1 MAQKPLSSLGGF
13 AVGSNANI
21 VIIDSTGNITTDAIV
36 VNLDANLGNVANIVI
51 TGGANGDFLKTD
63 GNGVLSFAVPESV
76 SNVAGPMP
84 YLIPIGESY
93 IVNDNFQGLFANTI
107 TINGDFTID
116 GELIEVG
123 TPDPASLFESVTSN
137 NVLMEVGKSYI
148 VDTTVAR
155 TIFLP
160 AAANVGFGDQVTII
174 DGTGNAYLS
183 PISIAGAGSNILG
196 SPDNYVLGVN
206 DSAVTLV
213 YYNGPRGWILSAYPI
228 LNYSP

>member
-21 VIIDSTGNITTDAIV
+21 VIIDSAGNITTDAITV
-36 VNLDANLGNVANIVI
+36 SLDANLGNVANIVI
-51 TGGANGDFLKTD
+51 TGGTNGQFLQTD
-63 GNGVLSFAVPESV
+63 GSGNLSFAVPSAV

-84 YLIPIGESY
+84 YLIPDGTSY
-93 IVNDNFQGLFANTI
+93 IVYDNFQGLFANTI
-107 TINGDFTID
+107 TINGDFVID

-123 TPDPASLFESVTSN
+123 NPDPAALFESVTSN

-148 VDTTVAR
+148 VDTTTSR
-155 TIFLP
+155 TVLLP
-160 AAANVGFGDQVTII
+160 SDSGFGDQVTII

-183 PISIAGAGSNILG
+183 PISISGNGANILG
-196 SPDNYVLGVN
+196 DANAYILGVN

>member
-21 VIIDSTGNITTDAIV
+21 VIIDSAGNITTDAIV
-36 VNLDANLGNVANIVI
+36 VSLDANLGNVANIVI
-51 TGGANGDFLKTD
+51 TGGANGQFLQTD
-63 GNGVLSFAVPESV
+63 GNGVLSFAVPTFE

-84 YLIPIGESY
+84 YLIPNGESY

-107 TINGDFTID
+107 TINGDFVID

-123 TPDPASLFESVTSN
+123 TPDPAALFESVTSN
-137 NVLMEVGKSYI
+137 NVQMEVGKSYI
-148 VDTTVAR
+148 VDTTVSR
-155 TIFLP
+155 TVLLP
-160 AAANVGFGDQVTII
+160 TLAGFGDQVTII

-183 PISIAGAGSNILG
+183 PISISGNGANILG
-196 SPDNYVLGVN
+196 DANAYVLGVN

>member
-21 VIIDSTGNITTDAIV
+21 VIIDSAGNITTDAIT

-51 TGGANGDFLKTD
+51 TGGANGQFLKTD
-63 GNGVLSFAVPESV
+63 GNGVLSFAVPSST
-76 SNVAGPMP
+76 SNSAGPMP
-84 YLIPIGESY
+84 YLIPDGQSY

-107 TINGDFTID
+107 TINGDFVID

-123 TPDPASLFESVTSN
+123 NPDPAALFESVTSN
-137 NVLMEVGKSYI
+137 NVQMEVGKSYI
-148 VDTTVAR
+148 VDTTVSR
-155 TIFLP
+155 TVLLP
-160 AAANVGFGDQVTII
+160 ASGNCGFGDQVTVI

-183 PISIAGAGSNILG
+183 PISISGNGSNILG
-196 SPDNYVLGVN
+196 DANAYVLGVN

-213 YYNGPRGWILSAYPI
+213 YYNTPRGWVLSAYPI

>member
-21 VIIDSTGNITTDAIV
+21 VIIDSAGNITTDAITV
-36 VNLDANLGNVANIVI
+36 SLDANLGNVANIVI
-51 TGGANGDFLKTD
+51 TGGANGQFLRTD
-63 GNGVLSFAVPESV
+63 GNGVLSFAVPEAT
-76 SNVAGPMP
+76 SNSAAPMP
-84 YLIPIGESY
+84 YLIPTGDSY

-107 TINGDFTID
+107 TIDGDFVID

-123 TPDPASLFESVTSN
+123 TADPAALFESVTSN
-137 NVLMEVGKSYI
+137 AVLMEVGKSYI
-148 VDTTVAR
+148 VDTTTPR
-155 TIFLP
+155 TVLLP
-160 AAANVGFGDQVTII
+160 ASAGFGDQVTII

-183 PISIAGAGSNILG
+183 PISISGNGANILG
-196 SPDNYVLGVN
+196 DANAYVLGVN

-228 LNYSP
+228 LN

>member
-21 VIIDSTGNITTDAIV
+21 VIIDSAGNITTDAITV
-36 VNLDANLGNVANIVI
+36 SLDANLGNVANIVI
-51 TGGANGDFLKTD
+51 TGGANGQFLKTD

-76 SNVAGPMP
+76 SNSAGPMP
-84 YLIPIGESY
+84 YLIPNGESY

-107 TINGDFTID
+107 TINGDFVID

-123 TPDPASLFESVTSN
+123 TPDPAALFESVTSN
-137 NVLMEVGKSYI
+137 NVQMEVGKSYI
-148 VDTTVAR
+148 VDTTVSR
-155 TIFLP
+155 TVLMP
-160 AAANVGFGDQVTII
+160 TTPGFGDQVTII

-183 PISIAGAGSNILG
+183 PISISGNGANILG
-196 SPDNYVLGVN
+196 DANAYVLGVN

>member
-21 VIIDSTGNITTDAIV
+21 VIIDSTGNITTDAITV
-36 VNLDANLGNVANIVI
+36 SLDANLGNVANIVI
-51 TGGANGDFLKTD
+51 TGGANGQFLQTD
-63 GNGVLSFAVPESV
+63 GNGVLSFAVPAAT
-76 SNVAGPMP
+76 SNSAGPMP
-84 YLIPIGESY
+84 YLIPTGDSY

-107 TINGDFTID
+107 TIDGDFTID

-123 TPDPASLFESVTSN
+123 TADPAALFESVTSN

-148 VDTTVAR
+148 VDTTVSR
-155 TIFLP
+155 TVLLP
-160 AAANVGFGDQVTII
+160 SSANVGFGDQVTII

-183 PISIAGAGSNILG
+183 PISINGNGSNILG
-196 SPDNYVLGVN
+196 DANAYVLGVN

-213 YYNGPRGWILSAYPI
+213 YYNSPRGWILSAYPI

>member
-21 VIIDSTGNITTDAIV
+21 VIISSTGNITTDAITV
-36 VNLDANLGNVANIVI
+36 SLDANLGNVANIVI
-51 TGGANGDFLKTD
+51 TGGANGQFLQTD
-63 GNGVLSFAVPESV
+63 GSGNLSFAIPSAV

-84 YLIPIGESY
+84 YIIPDGESY

-107 TINGDFTID
+107 TINGNFVID

-123 TPDPASLFESVTSN
+123 TADPAALFESVTSN

-148 VDTTVAR
+148 VDTTTSR
-155 TIFLP
+155 TVLMP
-160 AAANVGFGDQVTII
+160 TSVGFGDQVTII

-183 PISIAGAGSNILG
+183 PISISGNGANILG
-196 SPDNYVLGVN
+196 DANAYVLGVN

-213 YYNGPRGWILSAYPI
+213 YYNAPRGWILSAYPI